1 MKRLL
6 VALPLICF
14 AAIAALTLI
23 QCGAPQPSSPPAPV
37 LSLPRTP
44 DGRANLNG
52 VWQVLNTASWDIQ
65 DHSAQLDVPP
75 GQGVVE
81 GDEIPY
87 RPEALAKKQENYK
100 NRRTADPVKARGL
113 LPGVP
118 RVMYLPFPFQMT
130 QTPKYVSIVSEYTRT
145 MRIIY
150 TDGTEHPKGHI
161 DFWMGDSR
169 GRWEGDTLVVDSI
182 HFNDETWF
190 DHAGNFHSDALHLV
204 ERFTLAGPDHITYE
218 VVVEDPKVFT
228 KPWKMSMPLYRRKE
242 PNVRILEYE
251 AGGLLDEESDK
262 QLDEKK
268 K

>member
-6 VALPLICF
+6 VALLVIF
-14 AAIAALTLI
+14 IAAIAAFMLLRSAG
-23 QCGAPQPSSPPAPV
+23 QRSSGAVTSAS
-37 LSLPRTP
+37 SLPRTP
-44 DGRANLNG
+44 DGHPNLNG

-81 GDEIPY
+81 GNEIPY
-87 RPEALAKKQENYK
+87 RPEALARKQENFE

-118 RVMYLPFPFQMT
+118 RMMYLPFPFQMT
-130 QTPKYVSIVSEYTRT
+130 QTPKYVTIVSEYSRT

-150 TDGTEHPKGHI
+150 TDGTEHPAGHI

-190 DHAGNFHSDALHLV
+190 DHAGNYHSDALHLV
-204 ERFTLAGPDHITYE
+204 ERLTLVSPDHINYE
-218 VVVEDPKVFT
+218 VMVEDPKVFT
-228 KPWKMSMPLYRRKE
+228 RPWKMSMPLYRRKE

-251 AGGLLDEESDK
+251 AGGLLDEESER
-262 QLDEKK
+262 QTDEKK
-268 K
+268 